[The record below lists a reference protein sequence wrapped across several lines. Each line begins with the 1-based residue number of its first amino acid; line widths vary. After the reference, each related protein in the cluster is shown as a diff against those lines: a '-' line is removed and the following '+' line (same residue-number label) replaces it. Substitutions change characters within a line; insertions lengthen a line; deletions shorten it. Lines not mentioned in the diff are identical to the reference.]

1 MHAIRASRPLPMSRR
16 LCVALGTLLLT
27 GVAHA
32 SVVFY
37 EHDNFEGRSFQSDNR
52 INNFQRNGFND
63 RASSVIVL
71 NERWEICDDERMR
84 GNCVVLRPGRYSS
97 LSRMNLNDRVSSA
110 RPLPREARYDDSRYA
125 PPAEPV
131 YDNRRRQNERLYD
144 AQVTSARAVMGEA
157 SQRCWVEREEFARNR
172 NDSRNDSRTDE
183 RNVPGALLGALL
195 GGVLGHQVGGGRGKD
210 LATAGGAVAGAV
222 IGSNVGRSDN
232 KRADNQRSEN
242 DYSTRDVRRCETVNN
257 ARPTYWDVT
266 YEWRGVE
273 HRVQTTFEPGAT
285 LRVNQNGEPR
295 A

>member
-1 MHAIRASRPLPMSRR
+1 MQAIRTPQLSVTPRR
-16 LCVALGTLLLT
+16 LCIALGALLFT
-27 GVAHA
+27 GFAHA
-32 SVVFY
+32 NVIFY
-37 EHDNFEGRSFQSDNR
+37 EHDNFEGRSFRSDNR
-52 INNFQRNGFND
+52 VNNFQRSGFND

-71 NERWEICDDERMR
+71 NERWEICDDEQMR

-110 RPLPREARYDDSRYA
+110 RPLPRGARYDDSRYA

-144 AQVTSARAVMGEA
+144 APVTSVRAVLGEA
-157 SQRCWVEREEFARNR
+157 SQRCWIEREEYTRNR
-172 NDSRNDSRTDE
+172 NDE
-183 RNVPGALLGALL
+183 RNVPGAVLGALL

-222 IGSNVGRSDN
+222 IGSNAGRSD
-232 KRADNQRSEN
+232 N
-242 DYSTRDVRRCETVNN
+242 DYSTRDVRRCETVGN
-257 ARPTYWDVT
+257 ARPNYWDVT
-266 YEWRGVE
+266 YAWRGVE
-273 HRVQTTFEPGAT
+273 HRVQTTFEPGGT

>member
-1 MHAIRASRPLPMSRR
+1 MNASRTPRPSRIAR
-16 LCVALGTLLLT
+16 SLSLALGGLM
-27 GVAHA
+27 VAGLSHA

-52 INNFQRNGFND
+52 INNFQRSGFND

-110 RPLPREARYDDSRYA
+110 RPLPRAARYDDSRYA

-144 AQVTSARAVMGEA
+144 APVTSVRAVLGEP
-157 SQRCWVEREEFARNR
+157 SQRCWVEREEFVRNRPDARN
-172 NDSRNDSRTDE
+172 DE
-183 RNVPGALLGALL
+183 RNVPGAVLGALL

-222 IGSNVGRSDN
+222 IGSNAGRSDN
-232 KRADNQRSEN
+232 SRSDDN
-242 DYSTRDVRRCETVNN
+242 YSTRDVRRCETVGN
-257 ARPTYWDVT
+257 ARPNYWDVT
-266 YEWRGVE
+266 YSWRGVE